1 MDCNASFVNLC
12 YAFFFF
18 FLKKKTFIFL
28 QPLNGCLYIWN
39 QIRHSWKIVC
49 DTVLFRKIE
58 HTLDIPAA
66 WTDHHICIYK
76 YVLPQKGFIDC

>member
-49 DTVLFRKIE
+49 DTVLFRKST
-58 HTLDIPAA
+58 H
-66 WTDHHICIYK
+66 WIYLQLGQITIFVYINMFCHK
-76 YVLPQKGFIDC
+76 KDL